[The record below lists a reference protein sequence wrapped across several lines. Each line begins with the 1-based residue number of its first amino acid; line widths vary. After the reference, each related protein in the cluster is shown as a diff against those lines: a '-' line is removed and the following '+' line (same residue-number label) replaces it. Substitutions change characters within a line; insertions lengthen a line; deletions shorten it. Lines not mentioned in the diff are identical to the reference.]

1 MRHFV
6 SDSTAHTLKRDIFG
20 IHLAA
25 FLFGMTGILGTLI
38 EADSNVI
45 TFGRAVFAVLAL
57 AIIPPLLSKLGNAA
71 KPAGRANHRT
81 NQPTDKVLQ
90 TAAFFNAN
98 LVWRYATSGLLL
110 AIHWVTFF
118 VSVKTGGVAIAT
130 LGFSSFAAFITLIEW
145 VIIRVFAGNGMAISR
160 SDWIRTVVVTIGLA
174 LITPTL
180 ELADEV
186 TYGFMM
192 GLLSG
197 LSFATM
203 AVFNSRLLDEVNP
216 IRVARNQNIVVVLVM
231 AVFALP
237 MLPAV
242 SVASWWWLA
251 VLGIF
256 CTGLSHALFVSSLKK
271 LRVNVAGLVIA
282 LEPVY
287 AIASAWLLF
296 AEVPTTRTI
305 IGGLIIITAIL
316 GVSYSK
322 SQGAN
327 KPPESSKP

>member
-1 MRHFV
+1 
-6 SDSTAHTLKRDIFG
+6 
-20 IHLAA
+20 
-25 FLFGMTGILGTLI
+25 MTGILGTLI
-38 EADSNVI
+38 DADSNVI

-57 AIIPPLLSKLGNAA
+57 TIIPPLLTKLGNESIAS
-71 KPAGRANHRT
+71 KQSDPPLNTRLG
-81 NQPTDKVLQ
+81 
-90 TAAFFNAN
+90 
-98 LVWRYATSGLLL
+98 WRYLTSGVLL

-145 VIIRVFAGNGMAISR
+145 IIIRIFAGSGIAISR
-160 SDWIRTVVVTIGLA
+160 SDWLRTLVVTVGLA

-186 TYGFMM
+186 TYGFIM
-192 GLLSG
+192 GLISG
-197 LSFATM
+197 LSFAAM
-203 AVFNSRLLDEVNP
+203 AVFNSRLLASVNP
-216 IRVARNQNIVVVLVM
+216 IRVARNQNVVVAVVM
-231 AVFALP
+231 AAFALP
-237 MLPAV
+237 TLATV
-242 SVASWWWLA
+242 SITSWLWLV
-251 VLGIF
+251 VLGVF

-287 AIASAWLLF
+287 AIVAAWLLF

-305 IGGLIIITAIL
+305 IGGLIIIGAMV

-322 SQGAN
+322 TRATE
-327 KPPESSKP
+327 KPASHQTSPL

>member
-1 MRHFV
+1 
-6 SDSTAHTLKRDIFG
+6 
-20 IHLAA
+20 
-25 FLFGMTGILGTLI
+25 MTGILGTLI

-71 KPAGRANHRT
+71 KAAGRANHRT

-287 AIASAWLLF
+287 AIAAAWLLF

>member
-1 MRHFV
+1 
-6 SDSTAHTLKRDIFG
+6 
-20 IHLAA
+20 
-25 FLFGMTGILGTLI
+25 MTGILGTLI
-38 EADSNVI
+38 DADSNVI

-57 AIIPPLLSKLGNAA
+57 TIIPPLLTKLG
-71 KPAGRANHRT
+71 T
-81 NQPTDKVLQ
+81 EPTASTQNSAPLTTQ
-90 TAAFFNAN
+90 
-98 LVWRYATSGLLL
+98 LGWRYLTSGVLL

-145 VIIRVFAGNGMAISR
+145 IIIRIFAGSGIAISR
-160 SDWIRTVVVTIGLA
+160 SDWLRTLVVTVGLA

-186 TYGFMM
+186 TYGFIM
-192 GLLSG
+192 GLISG
-197 LSFATM
+197 LSFAAM
-203 AVFNSRLLDEVNP
+203 AVFNSRLLASVNP
-216 IRVARNQNIVVVLVM
+216 IRVARNQNVVVAVVM
-231 AVFALP
+231 AAFAVPTL
-237 MLPAV
+237 ATV
-242 SVASWWWLA
+242 SITSWLWLV
-251 VLGIF
+251 VLGVF

-287 AIASAWLLF
+287 AIVAAWLLF

-305 IGGLIIITAIL
+305 AGGLIIIGAMV

-322 SQGAN
+322 ARATE
-327 KPPESSKP
+327 KPVPQQTSPL